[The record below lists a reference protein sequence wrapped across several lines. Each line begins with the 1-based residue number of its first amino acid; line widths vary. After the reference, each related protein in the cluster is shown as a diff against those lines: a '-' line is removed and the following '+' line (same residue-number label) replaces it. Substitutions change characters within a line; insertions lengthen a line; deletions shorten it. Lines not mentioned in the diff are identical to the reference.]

1 VNLIAPNRYLR
12 LHDATVTPIGTSPG
26 NGWINPP
33 GALANPPNIGTLP
46 LGYRTKYVSFATIP
60 WAPISL
66 TGAATPWLPLGGS
79 TNQPQL
85 WSIALNK
92 PDDECAGGSCV
103 HFYFSLQGVIVDDPV
118 RPGSSAPAE
127 ILRGNLQ
134 AEYK

>member
-66 TGAATPWLPLGGS
+66 MGAATLWSPLGGI

-85 WSIALNK
+85 SPIALNK

-103 HFYFSLQGVIVDDPV
+103 HFYFSLQGVIVDNPAW
-118 RPGSSAPAE
+118 PGSSAPTE

-134 AEYK
+134 SEYK